1 MKEFW
6 DGLTRAQKIKY
17 IVSGIAVILGLI
29 FAIMNWTSVEI
40 HFILTRVNMP
50 ITLLIVLSMAAGYG
64 LATLFDY
71 KKFKGKNKEI
81 KSLKSQ
87 LNTTSDED
95 EI

>member
-6 DGLTRAQKIKY
+6 EGLTKGQKIKY
-17 IVSGIAVILGLI
+17 IVSSIAVILGLI
-29 FAIMNWTSVEI
+29 FAIMNWTSVEV
-40 HFILTRVNMP
+40 HFILMRVDVP
-50 ITLLIVLSMAAGYG
+50 ITLLIIFSMAAGYG

-71 KKFKGKNKEI
+71 RKFKGKDKEI

-87 LNTTSDED
+87 LTMKESED

>member
-6 DGLTRAQKIKY
+6 DGLTKGQKIKY
-17 IVSGIAVILGLI
+17 IVSTIAVIIGLI
-29 FAIMNWTSVEI
+29 FAVMNWSSVEV
-40 HFILTRVNMP
+40 HFILMRVDVP
-50 ITLLIVLSMAAGYG
+50 ITLLIIFSMAAGYG

-87 LNTTSDED
+87 LIMKSSED

>member
-6 DGLTRAQKIKY
+6 EGLTKAQKVKY
-17 IVSGIAVILGLI
+17 IVSSVAVILGII
-29 FAIMNWTSVEI
+29 FAVMNWTSVEV
-40 HFILTRVNMP
+40 HFILMSVDVP
-50 ITLLIVLSMAAGYG
+50 ITLLIIFSMAAGYG

-87 LNTTSDED
+87 LTMRDSED